1 MKRQTLYQI
10 NNMLSPTGGAQMFF
24 YDEKLMVYDGEL
36 KQIERE
42 EAEDY
47 PGAEFM
53 VFFLQ
58 GTPQKLPEGVN
69 KAITDVYTVDAWV
82 TAEKVINACITPL
95 KASKVALVK
104 LSEEGGIIRYFV
116 KSA

>member
-1 MKRQTLYQI
+1 
-10 NNMLSPTGGAQMFF
+10 
-24 YDEKLMVYDGEL
+24 VYDGEL

-58 GTPQKLPEGVN
+58 GKPQKLPEGVN
-69 KAITDVYTVDAWV
+69 KAITDVYTVDAWA
-82 TAEKVINACITPL
+82 TAEKVIKACTAPTTGSNLI
-95 KASKVALVK
+95 K
-104 LSEEGGIIRYFV
+104 LSEEGGIFRYFV
-116 KSA
+116 KIP